1 MTLVIHKSVGAL
13 AQDRYL
19 RRGIPYIKMGTG
31 KRAGSRYT
39 RADVVRWLADN
50 RTDYR
55 TAS

>member
-1 MTLVIHKSVGAL
+1 MVIHKSVGAL

-39 RADVVRWLADN
+39 RADVVRWLAEN